1 MRHILFVHGTGVR
14 QPSYDDTCLTLES
27 QLAKFLPDSR
37 LHRCYWGGT
46 QGCRLLSNGAS
57 IPEHDTARAIQ
68 DLSPEDAELVAWK
81 LLYEDPDSEIDAYI
95 AQPGPARQF
104 DPNAAPPLEALTAL
118 LNIETEK
125 TLNLER
131 ELGLEGVWDKAKRE
145 LLTFLS
151 AAITANRTIPEIDAG
166 FRTALARSLVAHAS
180 ILVAL
185 GGRKDWPTGQQRD
198 ALVAALAA
206 EWGGEDRGLLGA
218 VGGWIGGRFKRLALK
233 IGTNKVAR
241 ERGAI
246 SDAAYPAA
254 GDILLYQARGS
265 GIRDF
270 IENAIRDAPTPLIL
284 LAHSLGGIACVD
296 LLVKKRL
303 EGVVKLITVGSQA
316 PLLYELNA
324 LWSLAHGAP
333 LPDSFPDWLNF
344 YDKHDFL
351 SYIGAGLFPGR
362 TTDVLVDNGQPF
374 PEAHSAY
381 WSNPDVWKAIA
392 GSLP

>member
-1 MRHILFVHGTGVR
+1 
-14 QPSYDDTCLTLES
+14 
-27 QLAKFLPDSR
+27 
-37 LHRCYWGGT
+37 
-46 QGCRLLSNGAS
+46 
-57 IPEHDTARAIQ
+57 
-68 DLSPEDAELVAWK
+68 
-81 LLYEDPDSEIDAYI
+81 
-95 AQPGPARQF
+95 
-104 DPNAAPPLEALTAL
+104 
-118 LNIETEK
+118 
-125 TLNLER
+125 
-131 ELGLEGVWDKAKRE
+131 
-145 LLTFLS
+145 
-151 AAITANRTIPEIDAG
+151 
-166 FRTALARSLVAHAS
+166 
-180 ILVAL
+180 
-185 GGRKDWPTGQQRD
+185 
-198 ALVAALAA
+198 
-206 EWGGEDRGLLGA
+206 
-218 VGGWIGGRFKRLALK
+218 
-233 IGTNKVAR
+233 
-241 ERGAI
+241 
-246 SDAAYPAA
+246 
-254 GDILLYQARGS
+254 
-265 GIRDF
+265 
-270 IENAIRDAPTPLIL
+270 

>member
-57 IPEHDTARAIQ
+57 IAEYDTARAIE
-68 DLSPEDAELVAWK
+68 DLSPEDADLMAWK
-81 LLYEDPDSEIDAYI
+81 LLYADPDSEIDAFI
-95 AQPGPARQF
+95 AQPGQTRPF
-104 DPNAAPPLEALTAL
+104 DPNAVPPLQALTTL
-118 LNIETEK
+118 LNVETEK
-125 TLNLER
+125 MLTLER
-131 ELGLEGVWDKAKRE
+131 ELGLEGVWGEAKRE

-151 AAITANRTIPEIDAG
+151 AAIAGNRTIPEIDAR

-180 ILVAL
+180 SLAAF

-206 EWGGEDRGLLGA
+206 EWGGEDRGLLGTLS
-218 VGGWIGGRFKRLALK
+218 GWIGGRFKRLALR

-246 SDAAYPAA
+246 SDAAYPSA

-270 IENAIRDAPTPLIL
+270 IEDAIRDVPKPLIL

-296 LLVKKRL
+296 LLVEKRL

-324 LWSLAHGAP
+324 LCSLPHGVP

-351 SYIGAGLFPGR
+351 SYIGASLFPGR
-362 TTDVLVDNGQPF
+362 ATDVLVDNGQPF

-381 WSNPDVWKAIA
+381 WSNPDVWKTIA
-392 GSLP
+392 RSLP